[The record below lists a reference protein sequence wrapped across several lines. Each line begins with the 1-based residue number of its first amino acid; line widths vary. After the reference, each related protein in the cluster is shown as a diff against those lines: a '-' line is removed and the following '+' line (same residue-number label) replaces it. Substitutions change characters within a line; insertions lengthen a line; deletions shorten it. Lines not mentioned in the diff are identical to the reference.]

1 MERDFAREHSFN
13 PHRGLPESLRCELRR
28 VLLGDCEEEAPAMTF
43 RQIVMRAH
51 GGWVPAS
58 EARHFHNHQRFV
70 CRTMHA
76 LLRRGDWHGLPHAG
90 AEPRAPDRGFVYAEL
105 LCVGGTRQSALR
117 PLRLS
122 QT

>member
-58 EARHFHNHQRFV
+58 EARHFHNHQRFEFV

-76 LLRRGDWHGLPHAG
+76 LLRRGDCPT
-90 AEPRAPDRGFVYAEL
+90 RAQSRAYRIAASYMQNCSVWEEL
-105 LCVGGTRQSALR
+105 SALR
-117 PLRLS
+117 LGYYG
-122 QT
+122 